1 MKNDRKSELYGI
13 NNKFADFINRL
24 DVFLVKDTK
33 SVDFMYEL
41 VDHALKDGVK
51 NPFDTKSKNNNSRY
65 LNNEKLPKPR
75 AEIINDNFDRKKL
88 TDYFQSIFDNGDN
101 DDNVNELCEE
111 FFPTNSNVTFK
122 NLAQEL
128 TKLFHSIIRTR
139 LLEKDS
145 RSSENYEEFISLEE
159 EKDFENKIKETVKA
173 IYAIASTDELQ
184 DHSISAAY
192 IAKKIPDDF
201 LLQDDVHHKVTKFF
215 NTVNQ
220 YFVDEQREGA
230 MPADF
235 ITKRVHEQYV
245 ALKETC
251 NNKVEI
257 FNAMGGFF
265 LSKAK
270 LTDEYTRA
278 AQCVVAYFI
287 QLCEVFDVPAE

>member
-1 MKNDRKSELYGI
+1 MTENRNYTELTI
-13 NNKFADFINRL
+13 NFADFINRL
-24 DVFLVKDTK
+24 DIFLIKDTK

-51 NPFDTKSKNNNSRY
+51 NPFYTKNKNNNSRY

-75 AEIINDNFDRKKL
+75 AEVINDNFDKEKL

-111 FFPTNSNVTFK
+111 FFPTNSTVTFN

-128 TKLFHSIIRTR
+128 AKLFHSIIRNR
-139 LLEKDS
+139 LLEKDH
-145 RSSENYEEFISLEE
+145 RPGENFEEVISLEE
-159 EKDFENKIKETVKA
+159 EKDFENKIKETVKT

-184 DHSISAAY
+184 DHPISATY

-201 LLQDDVHHKVTKFF
+201 LLQDDVQHKVTKFF
-215 NTVNQ
+215 NKVNQ

-235 ITKRVHEQYV
+235 VTKRVHEQYI
-245 ALKETC
+245 ALKDTC
-251 NNKVEI
+251 NNKLEI
-257 FNAMGGFF
+257 FNAMSSYF
-265 LSKAK
+265 LAKAK
-270 LTDEYTRA
+270 LPTGYNRA
-278 AQCVVAYFI
+278 AQCVVAYFV